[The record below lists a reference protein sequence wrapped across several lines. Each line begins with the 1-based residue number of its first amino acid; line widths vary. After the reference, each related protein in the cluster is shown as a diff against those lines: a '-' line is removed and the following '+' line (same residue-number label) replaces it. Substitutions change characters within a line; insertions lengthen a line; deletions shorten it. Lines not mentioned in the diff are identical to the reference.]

1 MNTNLLLPF
10 KFRKLGWII
19 FIPSFI
25 LGILVLFLNVEFDW
39 LGSKVFTIYAGSGL
53 KILNDTDT
61 GQMFSFIPGNYTQTL
76 VGILCLVS
84 LMMIAFSKE
93 KNEDEFIWRT
103 RMDSLLWATY
113 INYFILIFC
122 FLFFF
127 DFEFLYI
134 MIFNMFT
141 ILLFFIF
148 RFNYILYKES
158 KTMPYEK

>member
-1 MNTNLLLPF
+1 MDTNLLLPYF
-10 KFRKLGWII
+10 YKKIGWII

-25 LGILVLFLNVEFDW
+25 LGIFVLFINVEFDW
-39 LGSKVFTIYAGSGL
+39 LGGKVFTIYAGSGI
-53 KILNDTDT
+53 KILNESDT
-61 GQMFSFIPGNYTQTL
+61 GQFFSFTSGNYTQTL
-76 VGILCLVS
+76 VGVLCMVS

-93 KNEDEFIWRT
+93 KTEDEFIWRT

-127 DFEFLYI
+127 GFEFLYV

-141 ILLFFIF
+141 ILIFFIF
-148 RFNYILYKES
+148 RFNYILQRER
-158 KTMPYEK
+158 KTMQYEK

>member
-61 GQMFSFIPGNYTQTL
+61 GQMFGFIPGNYTQTL

-148 RFNYILYKES
+148 RFNYILYKER

>member
-1 MNTNLLLPF
+1 MNTKLLLPF
-10 KFRKLGWII
+10 RYRKLGWII
-19 FIPSFI
+19 FIPSFV
-25 LGILVLFLNVEFDW
+25 LGILVLFFNVEFDC
-39 LGSKVFTIYAGSGL
+39 LGSKVFTIYSGSGL
-53 KILNDTDT
+53 KFLNETDT
-61 GQMFSFIPGNYTQTL
+61 GHIFSFISGNYTQTL

-93 KNEDEFIWRT
+93 KTEDEFIWQT

-113 INYFILIFC
+113 INYFILIVC

-148 RFNYILYKES
+148 RFNYILYKER
-158 KTMPYEK
+158 KIMPNEK

>member
-53 KILNDTDT
+53 KIFNDTDT
-61 GQMFSFIPGNYTQTL
+61 GQMFGFIPGNYTQTL

-122 FLFFF
+122 FLLFF

-148 RFNYILYKES
+148 RFNYILYKER

>member
-1 MNTNLLLPF
+1 MNTNLLLPHF
-10 KFRKLGWII
+10 YKKAGWII

-25 LGILVLFLNVEFDW
+25 LGIFVLFINLEFEW
-39 LGSKVFTIYAGSGL
+39 LGGRVFTIYSGSGI
-53 KILNDTDT
+53 KILNETDS
-61 GQMFSFIPGNYTQTL
+61 GQFFSFTSGNYTQTL
-76 VGILCLVS
+76 VGVLCLVS

-93 KNEDEFIWRT
+93 KTEDEFISRT

-127 DFEFLYI
+127 GFEFLYI

-141 ILLFFIF
+141 TLLFFIF
-148 RFNYILYKES
+148 RFNYILYTERK
-158 KTMPYEK
+158 MDAI